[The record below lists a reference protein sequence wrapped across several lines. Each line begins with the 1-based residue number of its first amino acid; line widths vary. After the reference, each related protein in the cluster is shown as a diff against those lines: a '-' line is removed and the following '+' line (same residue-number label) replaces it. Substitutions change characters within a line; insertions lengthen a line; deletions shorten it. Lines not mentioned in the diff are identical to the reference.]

1 MILNSKIIGSNEK
14 KIIILHGFLGSLD
27 NWITFGKNLS
37 DNGFEV
43 HLVDQRNH
51 GKSFHSDDFNYKLMA
66 NDLCKYLNE
75 HSIKKTSILGH
86 SMGGKTAMLY
96 SLLHPDT
103 INKLIIVD
111 ILPVNYDN
119 NYDEIFKALLNINL
133 KEIKSRNDFNI
144 HLRKHFN
151 DTNFILFLSKNL
163 QRSGNGQFN
172 YKSNIKILY
181 KEYKNITKGFELI
194 NQFKNEVLFIKGEKS
209 EYINQE
215 KLKLSEKF
223 FPEYKLEKISNAGHW
238 VHYENPNDFFI
249 VCSNYL
255 SN

>member
-1 MILNSKIIGSNEK
+1 MILNSKILGSNEK

-27 NWITFGKNLS
+27 NWITFGKKLS
-37 DNGFEV
+37 SNGFEV
-43 HLVDQRNH
+43 HLIDQRNH
-51 GKSFHSDDFNYKLMA
+51 GKSFHSDDFDYKLMA
-66 NDLCKYLNE
+66 NDLYEYLNE

-144 HLRKHFN
+144 HLRKHFK

-209 EYINQE
+209 GYIDKE

-238 VHYENPNDFFI
+238 VHYENPNDFFL